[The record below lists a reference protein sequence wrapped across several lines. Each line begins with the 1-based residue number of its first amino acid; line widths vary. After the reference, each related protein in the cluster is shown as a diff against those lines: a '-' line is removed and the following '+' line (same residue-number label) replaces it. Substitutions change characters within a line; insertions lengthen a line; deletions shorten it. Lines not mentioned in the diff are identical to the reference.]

1 MSMTL
6 RPIDSVRCTRLGS
19 RVLVALAAIALAA
32 ACGPPK
38 GNRYQRKQV
47 QESLKKLEAPGVVIG
62 EFHLTKVTDGD
73 TIRVDGLESS
83 LRLVGLDA
91 EETFKN
97 EHDRRAAETDFS
109 AYLATKRGESK
120 HPVKAA
126 SPLGEAAKEYAKQF
140 FTGHSLVRLERDD
153 AREIRD
159 RYDRYLAYVFI
170 QKDGTWVNYNVECVR
185 AGMSPYFTK
194 YGYSRRFHDDLVA
207 AEAEAKAA
215 RRGIWDPALP
225 HYPDYDERKVWW
237 DARGDFIA
245 RYQPQIDADPS
256 FIVLTH
262 WDALR
267 RLEERVGQEVSLLAT
282 VGDIRLGDRGPTRVA
297 LSRKMF
303 GDFPLIFFDKDV
315 FASSG
320 LSTWRGEFVVVKG
333 VVTVYQN
340 KHTKRKQLQI
350 QIDRAGQIILSP
362 IPGLVQP
369 GDVTNPTDTAAG
381 L

>member
-1 MSMTL
+1 MRDALSSL
-6 RPIDSVRCTRLGS
+6 RPTRLLA
-19 RVLVALAAIALAA
+19 VVAAAALVAG
-32 ACGPPK
+32 CGPAQS
-38 GNRYQRKQV
+38 NRYQRKEAQD
-47 QESLKKLEAPGVVIG
+47 SLKKLGTPGLTIG

-73 TIRVDGLESS
+73 TIRVDGLESA

-97 EHDRRAAETDFS
+97 EHDRRAAETDFN
-109 AYLATKRGESK
+109 AYLVAKRGDSK

-126 SPLGEAAKEYAKQF
+126 SPLGEAAKEFAKAF
-140 FTGHSLVRLERDD
+140 FKDHTRVRLERDD

-170 QKDGTWVNYNVECVR
+170 EKDGRWINYNVECVR

-194 YGYSRRFHDDLVA
+194 YGFSRRFHDDFVA

-215 RRGIWDPALP
+215 SRGIWDPALP

-237 DARGDFIA
+237 DARGEFIA
-245 RYQPQIDADPS
+245 RYQRQIDADPS
-256 FIVLTH
+256 FVVLTH
-262 WDALR
+262 WDSLR
-267 RLEERVGQEVSLLAT
+267 RLEDRVGKEVSLLAT
-282 VGDIRLGDRGPTRVA
+282 VGDIRLGDRGPTKVG

-303 GDFPLIFFDKDV
+303 GDFPLVFFDKDV

-320 LSTWRGEFVVVKG
+320 IAAWKGEFVVVKG
-333 VVTVYQN
+333 VVTSYQN
-340 KHTKRKQLQI
+340 KHTKQKQLQI
-350 QIDRAGQIILSP
+350 VVDRPGQIVLSP
-362 IPGLVQP
+362 IPGLSRP

>member
-1 MSMTL
+1 MN
-6 RPIDSVRCTRLGS
+6 RFVAIVLGV
-19 RVLVALAAIALAA
+19 VLGVGVGQELV
-32 ACGPPK
+32 ACGPPQS
-38 GNRYQRKQV
+38 GRYQRKAAKD
-47 QESLKKLEAPGVVIG
+47 SLKKLETPGLTIG

-97 EHDRRAAETDFS
+97 DTDRRAAETDFQK
-109 AYLATKRGESK
+109 YLADKRGGGK

-126 SPLGEAAKEYAKQF
+126 SPLGELAKEYAKEF
-140 FTGHSLVRLERDD
+140 FHGHTKVRLERDD

-159 RYDRYLAYVFI
+159 RYERYLAYVFI
-170 QKDGTWVNYNVECVR
+170 EKDGKWINYNVECVR

-194 YGYSRRFHDDLVA
+194 YGYSRRFHDEFVVA
-207 AEAEAKAA
+207 EKEAREAK
-215 RRGIWDPALP
+215 RGIWDPTLE
-225 HYPDYDERKVWW
+225 HYPDYDERKAWW
-237 DARGDFIA
+237 DARGEFIA
-245 RYQPQIDADPS
+245 RYQRQIDSDPN

-262 WDALR
+262 WDSMR
-267 RLEERVGQEVSLLAT
+267 RIEERVGQEISILAT
-282 VGDIRLGDRGPTRVA
+282 VGDVRLGDRGPTRVA

-320 LSTWRGEFVVVKG
+320 LTQWKGEFVVVKG
-333 VVTVYQN
+333 VVSIYQN

-350 QIDRAGQIILSP
+350 QVDRAGQIVLSP
-362 IPGLVQP
+362 IPGLTRP

>member
-1 MSMTL
+1 MSMITRSTVTL
-6 RPIDSVRCTRLGS
+6 
-19 RVLVALAAIALAA
+19 LAA
-32 ACGPPK
+32 AALVACPAHS
-38 GNRYQRKQV
+38 NRYQRKQA
-47 QESLKKLEAPGVVIG
+47 QESLKKLETPGLTIG

-97 EHDRRAAETDFS
+97 EHDKRAAETDF
-109 AYLATKRGESK
+109 AKYMVDKRGDGK

-126 SPLGEAAKEYAKQF
+126 TPLGEAAKEFGTQF
-140 FTGHSLVRLERDD
+140 FHGAGKVRLERDD

-159 RYDRYLAYVFI
+159 RYDRYLAYVFVE
-170 QKDGTWVNYNVECVR
+170 KDGKWVNYNVELVR
-185 AGMSPYFTK
+185 AGLSPYFMK
-194 YGYSRRFHDDLVA
+194 YGYSRRFNDEFVA
-207 AEAEAKAA
+207 AQAEAKAA
-215 RRGIWDPALP
+215 KRGIWDPSLE
-225 HYPDYDERKVWW
+225 HYPDYPEREAWW
-237 DARGDFIA
+237 TARAEFIA
-245 RYQPQIDADPS
+245 HYQPQIDNDPN

-262 WDALR
+262 WDAMR
-267 RLEERVGQEVSLLAT
+267 RIEEHVGQEVSILAT
-282 VGDIRLGDRGPTRVA
+282 VGDVTLGDRGPTRVA

-320 LSTWRGEFVVVKG
+320 LSQWKGEFVVVKG
-333 VVTVYQN
+333 VVTTYTN

-350 QIDRAGQIILSP
+350 QVDRAGQIVLSP
-362 IPGLVQP
+362 VPGLTRP

-381 L
+381 I

>member
-1 MSMTL
+1 MSMNL
-6 RPIDSVRCTRLGS
+6 RPTRSLLVSLLALG
-19 RVLVALAAIALAA
+19 LV
-32 ACGPPK
+32 ACGPPQS
-38 GNRYQRKQV
+38 GRYQRKAAQD
-47 QESLKKLEAPGVVIG
+47 SLKKLETPGLTIG

-97 EHDRRAAETDFS
+97 DTDRRAAETDF
-109 AYLATKRGESK
+109 ARYLADKRAASK

-126 SPLGEAAKEYAKQF
+126 SPLGEMAKEYAKTF
-140 FTGHSLVRLERDD
+140 FHGHSKVRLERDD

-159 RYDRYLAYVFI
+159 RYERYLAYVFVE
-170 QKDGTWVNYNVECVR
+170 KDGTWLNYNVECVR

-194 YGYSRRFHDDLVA
+194 YGFSRRFHDDFVA
-207 AEAEAKAA
+207 AEKEAREA
-215 RRGIWDPALP
+215 RRGIWDPTLE

-237 DARGDFIA
+237 DARGEFIA
-245 RYQPQIDADPS
+245 RYQRQIDNDPN

-262 WDALR
+262 WDSMR
-267 RLEERVGQEVSLLAT
+267 RIEERVGQEISILAT

-320 LSTWRGEFVVVKG
+320 LAQWRGEFVVVKG
-333 VVTVYQN
+333 VVSIYQN

-350 QIDRAGQIILSP
+350 QIDRAGQIVLSP
-362 IPGLVQP
+362 IPGLTRP
-369 GDVTNPTDTAAG
+369 GDVTNATDSAAG

>member
-1 MSMTL
+1 MSM
-6 RPIDSVRCTRLGS
+6 ITRL
-19 RVLVALAAIALAA
+19 RLPIYAALALALAAG
-32 ACGPPK
+32 ACHPSG
-38 GNRYQRKQV
+38 GQRYQRKQA
-47 QESLKKLEAPGVVIG
+47 QESLKKLEAPGVTIG

-97 EHDRRAAETDFS
+97 DHDRRAAETDFN
-109 AYLATKRGESK
+109 AYLAAKRAESK

-126 SPLGEAAKEYAKQF
+126 SPLGEMAKEYAKEF
-140 FTGHSLVRLERDD
+140 FKGHTKVRLERDD

-159 RYDRYLAYVFI
+159 RYERYLAYVFVE
-170 QKDGTWVNYNVECVR
+170 KDGTWLNYNVECVR
-185 AGMSPYFTK
+185 AGMSPYFMK
-194 YGYSRRFHDDLVA
+194 YGYSRRFHADFVA

-225 HYPDYDERKVWW
+225 HYPDYDERLVWW
-237 DARGDFIA
+237 MARAEFIN

-262 WDALR
+262 WDAMR
-267 RLEERVGQEVSLLAT
+267 RIEERVGQEVSILAT

-315 FASSG
+315 FASTG
-320 LSTWRGEFVVVKG
+320 LTQWRGEFVVVKG

-340 KHTKRKQLQI
+340 KHTRKKQLQI
-350 QIDRAGQIILSP
+350 QIDRPGQIVLSP
-362 IPGLVQP
+362 VPGLTRP
-369 GDVTNPTDTAAG
+369 DVTNVTDNAAG

>member
-1 MSMTL
+1 MPTADVTRRL
-6 RPIDSVRCTRLGS
+6 RNPIRW
-19 RVLVALAAIALAA
+19 LVALTAASLLAA
-32 ACGPPK
+32 CPPDRPS
-38 GNRYQRKQV
+38 RYQRKQV
-47 QESLKKLEAPGVVIG
+47 QESLKKLGAPGLTIG

-73 TIRVDGLESS
+73 TIRVDGLDSA

-91 EETFKN
+91 EETFKSD
-97 EHDRRAAETDFS
+97 HDRRAAETDFA
-109 AYLATKRGESK
+109 AYLKAKRGESK

-140 FTGHSLVRLERDD
+140 FHGHTRVRLERDD
-153 AREIRD
+153 ARELRD
-159 RYDRYLAYVFI
+159 RYDRYLAYVFVE
-170 QKDGTWVNYNVECVR
+170 KNGVWVNYNVECVR

-194 YGYSRRFHDDLVA
+194 YGYSRRFHDDFAA
-207 AEAEAKAA
+207 AEQEARAA

-245 RYQPQIDADPS
+245 RYQRQVDADPT

-262 WDALR
+262 WDAMR
-267 RLEERVGQEVSLLAT
+267 RIEENVGKEVSILAT
-282 VGDIRLGDRGPTRVA
+282 VGDVRLGDRGPTKVT

-303 GDFPLIFFDKDV
+303 GDFPLVFFDKDV

-320 LSTWRGEFVVVKG
+320 IQAWKGEFVVVKG
-333 VVTVYQN
+333 VVTMYQN

-350 QIDRAGQIILSP
+350 VIDRPGQIILSP
-362 IPGLVQP
+362 IPGLVRP
-369 GDVTNPTDTAAG
+369 GDVTNPTDTSAR

>member
-1 MSMTL
+1 M
-6 RPIDSVRCTRLGS
+6 P
-19 RVLVALAAIALAA
+19 VALNRALLRRLLATLAVAALVV
-32 ACGPPK
+32 ACGPPQAS
-38 GNRYQRKQV
+38 RYQRKQA
-47 QESLKKLEAPGVVIG
+47 QESLKKLGTPGVVIG

-73 TIRVDGLESS
+73 TIRVDGLESA

-97 EHDRRAAETDFS
+97 DHDRRAAETDFT
-109 AYLATKRGESK
+109 AYLAAKRGASK

-140 FTGHSLVRLERDD
+140 FKGRTKVRLERDD
-153 AREIRD
+153 PREIRD
-159 RYDRYLAYVFI
+159 RYDRYLAYVFVEQGGKWI
-170 QKDGTWVNYNVECVR
+170 NYNVECVR

-194 YGYSRRFHDDLVA
+194 YGYSRRFHDEFVA
-207 AEAEAKAA
+207 AEAEARAA
-215 RRGIWDPALP
+215 RRGIWDPSLP

-245 RYQPQIDADPS
+245 RYQRQIDADPS

-262 WDALR
+262 WDSLR
-267 RLEERVGQEVSLLAT
+267 RLEDRVGQEVSILAT
-282 VGDIRLGDRGPTRVA
+282 VGDVRLGDRGPTKVA

-315 FASSG
+315 FATSG
-320 LSTWRGEFVVVKG
+320 LTEWKGEFVVVKG
-333 VVTVYQN
+333 VVSVYTN
-340 KHTKRKQLQI
+340 KHTRRKQLQI
-350 QIDRAGQIILSP
+350 QIDRPGQIILSP
-362 IPGLVQP
+362 IPGLTRP
-369 GDVTNPTDTAAG
+369 GDVTNPTDTSAG

>member
-1 MSMTL
+1 MSM
-6 RPIDSVRCTRLGS
+6 ITRL
-19 RVLVALAAIALAA
+19 RLPIYAALALALAAG
-32 ACGPPK
+32 ACHPSG
-38 GNRYQRKQV
+38 GQRYQRKQA
-47 QESLKKLEAPGVVIG
+47 QESLKKLEAPGVTIG

-97 EHDRRAAETDFS
+97 DHDRRAAETDFK
-109 AYLATKRGESK
+109 AYLAANRAESK

-126 SPLGEAAKEYAKQF
+126 SPLGEMAKEYAKEF
-140 FTGHSLVRLERDD
+140 FKGHTKVRLERDD

-159 RYDRYLAYVFI
+159 RYERYLAYVFVE
-170 QKDGTWVNYNVECVR
+170 KDGTWLNYNVECVR
-185 AGMSPYFTK
+185 AGMSPYFMK
-194 YGYSRRFHDDLVA
+194 YGYSRRFHADFVA

-225 HYPDYDERKVWW
+225 HYPDYDERLVWW
-237 DARGDFIA
+237 MARAEFIN

-262 WDALR
+262 WDAMR
-267 RLEERVGQEVSLLAT
+267 RIEERVGQEVSILAT

-315 FASSG
+315 FASTG
-320 LSTWRGEFVVVKG
+320 LTQWRGEFVVVKG

-340 KHTKRKQLQI
+340 KHTRKKQLQI
-350 QIDRAGQIILSP
+350 QIDRPGQIVLSP
-362 IPGLVQP
+362 VPGLTRP
-369 GDVTNPTDTAAG
+369 DVTNVTDNAAG